1 MNMDLKSVS
10 TKKLLLELA
19 TRKGVEEI
27 LEVSGSQEFK
37 IKTGANEYLYEGPL
51 SIVVIDKSK

>member
-1 MNMDLKSVS
+1 MDLKSVS

-27 LEVSGSQEFK
+27 LEVSGNQEFK
-37 IKTGANEYLYEGPL
+37 IKIGANEYLYEGPL
-51 SIVVIDKSK
+51 NIVVIDKSK

>member
-37 IKTGANEYLYEGPL
+37 IKIGANEYLYEGPL

>member
-1 MNMDLKSVS
+1 MDLKSIS
-10 TKKLLLELA
+10 TKELVLELA
-19 TRKGVEEI
+19 TRKGIVDI

-37 IKTGANEYLYEGPL
+37 IKIGANEYLYEGPL

>member
-1 MNMDLKSVS
+1 MDLKSIS

-27 LEVSGSQEFK
+27 LEVSGNQEFK
-37 IKTGANEYLYEGPL
+37 IKIGANEYLYEGPL
-51 SIVVIDKSK
+51 NIVVIDKSK

>member
-1 MNMDLKSVS
+1 MDLKSIS

-37 IKTGANEYLYEGPL
+37 IKIGANEYLYEGPL
-51 SIVVIDKSK
+51 NIVVIDKSK

>member
-1 MNMDLKSVS
+1 MDLKSIS
-10 TKKLLLELA
+10 TKMLLLELA

-37 IKTGANEYLYEGPL
+37 IKIGANEYLYEGPL
-51 SIVVIDKSK
+51 NIIVVDKNQG

>member
-1 MNMDLKSVS
+1 MNLKSIS

-19 TRKGVEEI
+19 TRRGIEDI
-27 LEVSGSQEFK
+27 LEVSASQEFK
-37 IKTGANEYLYEGPL
+37 IKIGANEYLYEGPL